1 MTKLKRV
8 LTLLERYD
16 SLAAAAAAGVG
27 SHDSEFG
34 RLLLKELREEKEIGH
49 NKIIALAVGELR

>member
-1 MTKLKRV
+1 MTRLQRV

-16 SLAAAAAAGVG
+16 GLAAAGVG

-34 RLLLKELREEKEIGH
+34 RLLLKELREEKD
-49 NKIIALAVGELR
+49 KLTQELTEHGCRRER